1 MSIGAILNKETTI
14 DVVDEVTSGN
24 MNPVTSNAVYNA
36 IQSNKGFNWKTLAS
50 IENWN
55 GYGSVGNFTIPIN
68 ARALKFHTSGV
79 ITYSSGSVQVVY
91 RIKSFNDT
99 LHPGNVMIYA
109 IYGNNMSTNQSFE
122 TTSIYWLYDFYASR
136 NLIGSSFT
144 TSDINTSNYLSK
156 NVPLQISQGTYNGTA
171 TISIEIQYIDDN
183 DI

>member
-1 MSIGAILNKETTI
+1 MSVGAILNKETTI

-50 IENWN
+50 IKNWN
-55 GYGSVGNFTIPIN
+55 GFGSVGNFTIPIN

-79 ITYSSGSVQVVY
+79 ITSSSGGVKVEY
-91 RIKSFNDT
+91 RIESFNDT
-99 LHPGNVMIYA
+99 LHPGNVLICA
-109 IYGNNMSTNQSFE
+109 INGSNMSTNQPFE

-144 TSDINTSNYLSK
+144 ATNINTSDYISK
-156 NVPLQISQGTYNGTA
+156 NVPLQISQGTYNGAA
-171 TISIEIQYIDDN
+171 TISIEIQYIDDS